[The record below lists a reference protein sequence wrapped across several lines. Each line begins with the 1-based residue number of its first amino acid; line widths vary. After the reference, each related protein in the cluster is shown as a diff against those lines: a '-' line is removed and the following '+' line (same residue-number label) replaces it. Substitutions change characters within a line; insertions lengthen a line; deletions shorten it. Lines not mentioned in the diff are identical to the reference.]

1 MTAPQPNNENERLTL
16 EFFATLG
23 SGDLEGVRALLH
35 EDATWTP
42 MVKDIPGAGKH
53 IGRKGIVD
61 DFLMPIRGMFRPGD
75 PKVLVDT
82 IASNGSLV
90 ITETRGK
97 GALADGLLTTIS
109 TVGLLNSRM
118 ARSLRSVNT
127 WIACMSRACLREPR
141 GSP

>member
-1 MTAPQPNNENERLTL
+1 MTAPKPNNENERLTL

-23 SGDLEGVRALLH
+23 AGDLEGVRALLH

-82 IASNGSLV
+82 LASNGSLV

-97 GALADGLLTTIS
+97 GALADGRPYDNQYCWAFEFKDGKVFAIREYMDSLY
-109 TVGLLNSRM
+109 VSRLF
-118 ARSLRSVNT
+118 AGT
-127 WIACMSRACLREPR
+127 
-141 GSP
+141 